1 MKDKVFNLIGSLIA
15 FYIPIQIAYLTSSET
30 VIKAV
35 VLAFI
40 IQWGCFIPAYLLQT
54 EKFYDLTGSLTYLS
68 LVLFSVFSESSFES
82 STLIVCGCISVWA
95 LRLGSFLFLR
105 IKKDGEDK
113 RFRTIKPNLTRFFMT
128 WTLQGMWVTM
138 CLLCVITAISSDGG
152 VSEGVVFYLGLLIFI
167 FGFTL
172 EVAADNQKTKFRKNP
187 ENKNKFISSGLW
199 GKSRHP
205 NYLGELIL
213 WIGVAVMSVESLEGL
228 QHITLISPLFVY
240 VLLMH
245 ISGVRMLENSGQKK
259 WGHLPEYNEYL
270 KNTPKFFITLKSLIK

>member
-1 MKDKVFNLIGSLIA
+1 
-15 FYIPIQIAYLTSSET
+15 
-30 VIKAV
+30 
-35 VLAFI
+35 
-40 IQWGCFIPAYLLQT
+40 
-54 EKFYDLTGSLTYLS
+54 
-68 LVLFSVFSESSFES
+68 
-82 STLIVCGCISVWA
+82 
-95 LRLGSFLFLR
+95 
-105 IKKDGEDK
+105 
-113 RFRTIKPNLTRFFMT
+113 MT

>member
-40 IQWGCFIPAYLLQT
+40 IQWVCFIPAYLLQT

-95 LRLGSFLFLR
+95 IRLGSFLFLR

-152 VSEGVVFYLGLLIFI
+152 VSEGVIFYLGLLIFI

-213 WIGVAVMSVESLEGL
+213 WIGV
-228 QHITLISPLFVY
+228 PLC
-240 VLLMH
+240 L
-245 ISGVRMLENSGQKK
+245 
-259 WGHLPEYNEYL
+259 
-270 KNTPKFFITLKSLIK
+270 

>member
-1 MKDKVFNLIGSLIA
+1 
-15 FYIPIQIAYLTSSET
+15 
-30 VIKAV
+30 
-35 VLAFI
+35 
-40 IQWGCFIPAYLLQT
+40 
-54 EKFYDLTGSLTYLS
+54 
-68 LVLFSVFSESSFES
+68 
-82 STLIVCGCISVWA
+82 
-95 LRLGSFLFLR
+95 
-105 IKKDGEDK
+105 
-113 RFRTIKPNLTRFFMT
+113 
-128 WTLQGMWVTM
+128 M

-152 VSEGVVFYLGLLIFI
+152 VSKGVVFYLGLLIFI

-187 ENKNKFISSGLW
+187 ENKNKFINSGLW

-259 WGHLPEYNEYL
+259 WGHLPEYNAYL
-270 KNTPKFFITLKSLIK
+270 KNTPKFFITPKSLIK